1 MTGEDLIDSM
11 EYVDEK
17 IVEEALTCSC
27 VKRRW
32 YRPVL
37 AVAACLVVVLAVG
50 MLGNRKLRPELTA
63 ALVWD
68 AFNGQDEGIADDG
81 HRTFR
86 YSAMKG
92 YQPWLGL
99 LPTSATVPVY
109 QRNTEERITL
119 GATRP
124 LYLQQNQILERLCD
138 ALWIDV
144 PEELSVAD
152 QGGYKILSYENG
164 LNYYECFSVQR
175 SERAVNYENK
185 YALRLDGKNL
195 TIDISKSDEEIIA
208 ALEPVKQRLFEIFG
222 VEFPDVKFLRGDAM
236 SRICYFDESAHPMNQ
251 YKELPVTDRIVIE
264 FSGRDNHSKNPW
276 GDTKM
281 GSRID
286 YYRYL
291 LEPQKHYPTMGEYKL
306 LSLDEAEQE
315 LAQGHSF
322 GGVCSQ
328 CREEAQRRCSH
339 YDYVRF
345 EYFWAG
351 DRNDNLYIPVY
362 GFLFEDGECDG
373 TVYYRVLYVCAAKV
387 EGLDRYFE
395 DN

>member
-32 YRPVL
+32 YRPVF
-37 AVAACLVVVLAVG
+37 AVAACLALVLSVG
-50 MLGNRKLRPELTA
+50 MLANRKQVPKLTA

-81 HRTFR
+81 NKTFHNC
-86 YSAMKG
+86 AMKG
-92 YQPWLGL
+92 YQPWLGQ
-99 LPTSATVPVY
+99 LPASATVPVY
-109 QRNTEERITL
+109 QWNTEEHIAL
-119 GATRP
+119 DVTRP
-124 LYLQQNQILERLCD
+124 LYQQQDQILERLCD
-138 ALWIDV
+138 ALWIGV
-144 PEELSVAD
+144 PEELPVAD
-152 QGGYKILSYENG
+152 QGGYKILSFANG
-164 LNYYECFSVQR
+164 HNYYECFSVQR
-175 SERAVNYENK
+175 SVRAQNYENN

-208 ALEPVKQRLFEIFG
+208 ALEPVKQLLFEIFG
-222 VEFPDVKFLRGDAM
+222 VEFPDVRFLRGDVM

-251 YKELPVTDRIVIE
+251 NKELPVTDQIVIE

-291 LEPQKHYPTMGEYKL
+291 LEPQKHYPATGEYEL
-306 LSLDEAEQE
+306 LSLDEAEQQ
-315 LAQGHSF
+315 LAQGYSF

-328 CREEAQRRCSH
+328 CREESQSRCNH
-339 YDYVRF
+339 YDYAKF

-351 DRNDNLYIPVY
+351 KRNGNLYIPVY
-362 GFLFEDGECDG
+362 GFLFEDRERDG